1 VVELDAVLPCTVL
14 LPEIG
19 VDEAVWDGGRFIAFR
34 SFLIIVIGYVFDGC
48 FRSEARIGFGM
59 GVQPIDRAALTR
71 GPVVAYEHQV
81 FHTLIALSGIRHDF
95 SGIGACELH
104 AVDSFSPQSVR

>member
-14 LPEIG
+14 LEEIG

-48 FRSEARIGFGM
+48 FVQKLGLVSGWA
-59 GVQPIDRAALTR
+59 VQPIDRAALTR
-71 GPVVAYEHQV
+71 GPVVPYEHQV
-81 FHTLIALSGIRHDF
+81 FLILIALSGIRHDF